1 MNWER
6 GSHHQ
11 QKLMDYGHE
20 PERCCHTAR
29 LGSFTPTTPLLAIIY
44 AKLFNKPLCHLITF
58 DVTVGR
64 LTRSGTWALR
74 SGGSPTAIKE
84 SPPSSSASE
93 AKHKQ
98 IIEALKR
105 RECFVLGEIRK

>member
-20 PERCCHTAR
+20 PEQRCHRAR
-29 LGSFTPTTPLLAIIY
+29 LGSFTPTTPSLLAIIY

-58 DVTVGR
+58 DATVGC
-64 LTRSGTWALR
+64 LTWSSTWAVR
-74 SGGSPTAIKE
+74 SGGAQQQLKNHQHLLPL
-84 SPPSSSASE
+84 
-93 AKHKQ
+93 KQ
-98 IIEALKR
+98 NTNRL
-105 RECFVLGEIRK
+105 

>member
-20 PERCCHTAR
+20 PERCCHRAR
-29 LGSFTPTTPLLAIIY
+29 LGSFTLTTTLFAIIY
-44 AKLFNKPLCHLITF
+44 AKLFNKPLRHLITF
-58 DVTVGR
+58 DVTAGCLTWSATMGSEGR
-64 LTRSGTWALR
+64 KSQA
-74 SGGSPTAIKE
+74 AIKE
-84 SPPSSSASE
+84 SPSSSASE

-98 IIEALKR
+98 IKDALNW
-105 RECFVLGEIRK
+105 REHFVLGEIRK